1 MTLTNK
7 ELVEAV
13 NSPALSVRRGLGSE
27 EDGAKK
33 KKKQGKSELAKGK
46 KKGVSQKS
54 PSQDPLAP
62 AIVPRW
68 DTLSSSREVAKRDK
82 FIWGQSNPCYLCCRA
97 GHTASDH
104 GLGPEWSE
112 EDSHR

>member
-13 NSPALSVRRGLGSE
+13 NSLALSVRKALGGE
-27 EDGAKK
+27 DDGAKK
-33 KKKQGKSELAKGK
+33 QKKQGKGELAKGK

-54 PSQDPLAP
+54 PSQDPQAP

-68 DTLSSSREVAKRDK
+68 DTPSSSQEVAKRDK